1 MRAIFAFTSFHEWA
15 SFKGV
20 ENLSQISEQETKRG
34 LGWSPPVGEVSPK
47 ATEGLTDRLYPQL
60 NVIMTGEACHYH
72 Y

>member
-1 MRAIFAFTSFHEWA
+1 MRAIFAFTSFHE
-15 SFKGV
+15 GV
-20 ENLSQISEQETKRG
+20 RQVGFEILSQISEQETKRG

-60 NVIMTGEACHYH
+60 NVIMTGEACQYH